1 MSRPRTMCSRPLMR
15 RRMWFL
21 MGTRARGYVGSW
33 ALLTTDPRAHE
44 PSRLRSYQPRVRIRP
59 AIPEELPRVAHFA
72 DLVEVELRGDECVF
86 VAIGDGEE
94 LSARIDEVALSIKLA
109 DVPRSFESD
118 AIDRADEVAVR
129 DGVRRLLE
137 LPEVFA
143 QSGDCRR
150 RIEHDL
156 RSIQPELARAF
167 GEVAV
172 VADVDADLAV
182 LRIEDRIAEV
192 AGTEVELFPEA
203 GGDVRD
209 VVLAVLAEVGAVGVD
224 DGGGVVVD
232 AGRFFLVERD
242 DDDHAVLPGVLL
254 HELRRRAVG
263 DALDRVVPARV
274 LLGAEVRTGE
284 DFLHADHLH
293 AFLTGLID
301 VLEGALELRVANGL
315 EALVGARGERGLDQ
329 AGFHDTGHGWLL
341 GGMWRESLARA
352 EVYTF
357 DVRRALVLRL
367 ITRLAAERR
376 RRYEKARRSS
386 IA

>member
-86 VAIGDGEE
+86 VAIGDREE

-232 AGRFFLVERD
+232 AGRLFLIQRH
-242 DDDHAVLPGVLL
+242 DDDHRVLLRVLL
-254 HELRRRAVG
+254 HELRGRTVRN
-263 DALDRVVPARV
+263 ALDGVVPARV
-274 LLGAEVRTGE
+274 LFSAEVGTGE
-284 DFLHADHLH
+284 DLLHADHLH
-293 AFLTGLID
+293 AFPACLVEIF
-301 VLEGALELRVANGL
+301 EGALDLRVADGL
-315 EALVGARGERGLDQ
+315 ETFVGAGRQRRLDQ
-329 AGFHDTGHGWLL
+329 SGFHDSGHGWLL
-341 GGMWRESLARA
+341 GGMWGGSLARRWSA
-352 EVYTF
+352 GVPPAAAGRL
-357 DVRRALVLRL
+357 VRSRVSGRTLG
-367 ITRLAAERR
+367 
-376 RRYEKARRSS
+376 S
-386 IA
+386 